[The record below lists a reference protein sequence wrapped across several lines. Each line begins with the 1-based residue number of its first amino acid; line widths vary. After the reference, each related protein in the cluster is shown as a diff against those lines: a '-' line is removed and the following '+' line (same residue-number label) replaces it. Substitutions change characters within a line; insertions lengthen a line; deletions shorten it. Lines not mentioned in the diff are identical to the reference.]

1 MRTRLIG
8 LYTSVFIFIL
18 SGCFNETVEEE
29 GLAMITVTNMA
40 SFPVYGFEIA
50 YENGYS
56 GMAYADGSR
65 LEEGDSLDFTFTK
78 GDGYHEDG
86 LGDVTFFVKTDS
98 EENAYPI
105 KGTFPLEAYED
116 QCYTFT
122 LTGDKIENAQMYL
135 ER

>member
-1 MRTRLIG
+1 MRTRLVG
-8 LYTSVFIFIL
+8 LYTSVLIL

-56 GMAYADGSR
+56 GTSYADVS
-65 LEEGDSLDFTFTK
+65 LVEKGDSLDFTFTK
-78 GDGYHEDG
+78 GDDYHG
-86 LGDVTFFVKTDS
+86 NVTFFVKTDS
-98 EENAYPI
+98 EEKAHPV
-105 KGTFPLEAYED
+105 KGTFPLEPYED
-116 QCYTFT
+116 QIYTFT
-122 LTGDKIENAQMYL
+122 LIGDKKENAQMYL